1 MFHNTHFQFFTQFQL
16 QQVQLQQL
24 QREQQEQLARKME
37 QNFYDNFPPLSAV
50 TGKGK
55 EQVVSRKGSLLINK
69 KKYLLVFLAS
79 KNTTVTGSMPLI
91 HSNSASNLHF
101 HNLMA
106 AQPNNVS
113 IKENYLLVVLY
124 LCLSKFK

>member
-50 TGKGK
+50 TAGKGK
-55 EQVVSRKGSLLINK
+55 EQQVVSRKGSLLINK
-69 KKYLLVFLAS
+69 KISSCVFS
-79 KNTTVTGSMPLI
+79 FEK
-91 HSNSASNLHF
+91 
-101 HNLMA
+101 HNCDWLNA
-106 AQPNNVS
+106 FDS
-113 IKENYLLVVLY
+113 F
-124 LCLSKFK
+124 KFGQQFAFS